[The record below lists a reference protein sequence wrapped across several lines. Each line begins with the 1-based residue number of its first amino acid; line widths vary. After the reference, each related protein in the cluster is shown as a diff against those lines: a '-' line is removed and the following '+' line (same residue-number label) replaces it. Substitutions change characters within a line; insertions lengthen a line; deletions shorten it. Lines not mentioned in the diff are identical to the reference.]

1 MRKFHPC
8 KTIIRQYRA
17 TVLKAAYLGR
27 PMALDEGDETTFMNL
42 RNISDNRIWAMN
54 LAAYFDTVD
63 EIPLHYQLHLMHGA
77 EIIGYK
83 HPHPLLKKRWQ
94 HFYLHAVDDMHLS
107 PETEVEMDERL
118 NDWNQEFWPKENDS

>member
-1 MRKFHPC
+1 
-8 KTIIRQYRA
+8 
-17 TVLKAAYLGR
+17 
-27 PMALDEGDETTFMNL
+27 
-42 RNISDNRIWAMN
+42 
-54 LAAYFDTVD
+54 
-63 EIPLHYQLHLMHGA
+63 MHGA

>member
-1 MRKFHPC
+1 MNNKLVFQDWWLNLSMQQQSVLILAVRGPDTVRKFHPC

-42 RNISDNRIWAMN
+42 RNFSDNRIWAMN

-63 EIPLHYQLHLMHGA
+63 EIPLHY
-77 EIIGYK
+77 
-83 HPHPLLKKRWQ
+83 
-94 HFYLHAVDDMHLS
+94 
-107 PETEVEMDERL
+107 
-118 NDWNQEFWPKENDS
+118 